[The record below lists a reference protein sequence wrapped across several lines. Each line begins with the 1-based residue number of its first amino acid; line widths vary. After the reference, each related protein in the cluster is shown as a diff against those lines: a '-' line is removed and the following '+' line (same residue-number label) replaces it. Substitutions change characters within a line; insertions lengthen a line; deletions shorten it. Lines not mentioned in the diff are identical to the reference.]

1 MVAWSTMVWELAVG
15 DTSGHLHLA
24 ALQAPWLS
32 LQPCL
37 KMAVTLFFP
46 CRVLI
51 NAIYIGIPA
60 QPKQAHCHLDSSS
73 SKPSK

>member
-1 MVAWSTMVWELAVG
+1 MVWELAVG

-37 KMAVTLFFP
+37 EMAVTLFFVP
-46 CRVLI
+46 RPDERHLHRY
-51 NAIYIGIPA
+51 ADPA
-60 QPKQAHCHLDSSS
+60 QTGSLP
-73 SKPSK
+73 PGGVII